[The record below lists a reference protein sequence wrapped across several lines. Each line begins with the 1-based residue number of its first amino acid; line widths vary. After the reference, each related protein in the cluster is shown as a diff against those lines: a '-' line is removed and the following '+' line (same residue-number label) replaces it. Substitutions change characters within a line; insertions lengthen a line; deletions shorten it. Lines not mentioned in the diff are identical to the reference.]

1 MAVLEWEG
9 AGKTLAEA
17 DHGLGDDQDEHSAED
32 DEAHDFA
39 EAEEEAE
46 PVTKTE
52 TVKKAEPA

>member
-17 DHGLGDDQDEHSAED
+17 DHGWGDDQDEHSAED
-32 DEAHDFA
+32 DEARDFA